1 MAPKPEVPEELTE
14 EMLLRAAQ
22 AEEAEELTA
31 DVFLRAQQAEELERQ
46 RQAATANVAQEA
58 PEPIQIP
65 AYEAAINSAANNVPF
80 GRLLADIGIAGQRIA
95 APVLG
100 RVLPDAI
107 ASRLPG
113 AIAGTPARL
122 TPQARAELEA
132 MGEEVAP
139 EPPPEPSPVDAYR
152 NARDLRA
159 ARTAL
164 GAAQRPISSGL
175 GTVAGIGL
183 SALAPL
189 GAFKAAP
196 NATIL
201 GRALAAGKTGAA
213 YGALAGLTDGAA
225 DLTRP
230 SETTAMQA
238 GGDVL
243 RGAGTGGLF
252 GFGAGFAIPA
262 VRALYRGITNPSDAA
277 KYLRSK
283 GVPLTIGQM
292 EPRSAVAQW
301 EEAATSAGAVGPA
314 IQRMRDASKTS
325 WQGAVLDEA
334 RAPGMDPMDR
344 TLPISQRM
352 ASIDAGFEPAYA
364 PTKNIQMEPRTSAG
378 VPLLERPPRQ
388 PAPPLPIPGV
398 EPPPPRPQVTPEGY
412 KLGADGR
419 YRDPKGRFVPLEKLA
434 PELRPPP
441 KQPDA
446 PEFGPQEQ
454 PSAFTSVVDD
464 PTVIVDQNKR
474 DEVRRFLKNQLT
486 VLREDAVD
494 GTVNSNA
501 LTKMRSNIRKEI
513 RRKSDDSD
521 AVNLLESAEDQ
532 VTDVIESSLP
542 QSARDAL
549 RAADSQ
555 YRKFKVVEDAVYQSK
570 DQPDGFT
577 PHQLSTAIRK
587 GEEKGRYTQGGGGEL
602 RDLAANAR
610 EVFDMRIPP
619 TAARMLALGPG
630 KYVFPPMALALNTP
644 RGQQFMLGELPSQ
657 RALRTAEGR
666 MAALLSGRVPH
677 EAAARAALPEPEQPL
692 MSVASPEQLAAIPA
706 PMTED
711 QRRQLALSQAIQRLQ
726 GGRR

>member
-1 MAPKPEVPEELTE
+1 
-14 EMLLRAAQ
+14 
-22 AEEAEELTA
+22 
-31 DVFLRAQQAEELERQ
+31 
-46 RQAATANVAQEA
+46 
-58 PEPIQIP
+58 
-65 AYEAAINSAANNVPF
+65 
-80 GRLLADIGIAGQRIA
+80 
-95 APVLG
+95 
-100 RVLPDAI
+100 
-107 ASRLPG
+107 
-113 AIAGTPARL
+113 
-122 TPQARAELEA
+122 
-132 MGEEVAP
+132 
-139 EPPPEPSPVDAYR
+139 
-152 NARDLRA
+152 
-159 ARTAL
+159 
-164 GAAQRPISSGL
+164 
-175 GTVAGIGL
+175 
-183 SALAPL
+183 
-189 GAFKAAP
+189 
-196 NATIL
+196 
-201 GRALAAGKTGAA
+201 
-213 YGALAGLTDGAA
+213 
-225 DLTRP
+225 
-230 SETTAMQA
+230 MQA
-238 GGDVL
+238 GWDVL
-243 RGAGTGGLF
+243 RGGATGGAF
-252 GFGAGFAIPA
+252 GLASGFAIPA
-262 VRALYRGITNPSDAA
+262 AQALYGGITKPGAA
-277 KYLRSK
+277 ADFLRK
-283 GVPLTIGQM
+283 RGVTLTIGQM

-301 EEAATSAGAVGPA
+301 EEAATSAGAAGPA

-344 TLPISQRM
+344 SLPIPQRM

-388 PAPPLPIPGV
+388 PAPPLPTPGV
-398 EPPPPRPQVTPEGY
+398 EAPPPRPAVTPEGY

-441 KQPDA
+441 KAPDA

-513 RRKSDDSD
+513 RRKSEDAD

-587 GEEKGRYTQGGGGEL
+587 GEEKGRYTQGGGGDL

-630 KYVFPPMALALNTP
+630 KYIFPPLALALNTP

-677 EAAARAALPEPEQPL
+677 EAVARAALPEPEGPQ
-692 MSVASPEQLAAIPA
+692 MSVASAAQLDSIRPPLTEEQ
-706 PMTED
+706 
-711 QRRQLALSQAIQRLQ
+711 RKQLALSEAIRRMQ